1 MATRTAILN
10 VGIVL
15 NQCLE
20 EIAKEEAPVSRI
32 VRSYVGKTLLVL
44 IRSAA

>member
-1 MATRTAILN
+1 MATWTAILN

-20 EIAKEEAPVSRI
+20 EIPKEEAPI
-32 VRSYVGKTLLVL
+32 NDDPTEQKIDLG
-44 IRSAA
+44 